1 MPRRRSEAEA
11 EARPDLGARLAAF
24 RRERGLTLADVA
36 RQTGISESTLS
47 RAENSLSTLNAYNLF
62 KLAQVLGV
70 DITAFYRDDAAPIR
84 SGMRSITRKGEGV
97 KGSTP
102 RYDYEF
108 LCADLARKKMNPAIN
123 RITAR
128 SLDSTGGLQT
138 HAGEEFIY
146 VLKGTVEIHTELYAP
161 LRLEA
166 GDCTYFDG
174 KLGHAYV
181 NMGRGEAL
189 LLVVTGESN

>member
-1 MPRRRSEAEA
+1 
-11 EARPDLGARLAAF
+11 
-24 RRERGLTLADVA
+24 
-36 RQTGISESTLS
+36 
-47 RAENSLSTLNAYNLF
+47 
-62 KLAQVLGV
+62 
-70 DITAFYRDDAAPIR
+70 
-84 SGMRSITRKGEGV
+84 V

-108 LCADLARKKMNPAIN
+108 LSADLARKKMNPAIN

-128 SLDSTGGLQT
+128 SLDGTGGLQT

-146 VLKGTVEIHTELYAP
+146 VLKGAVEIHTELYAP

-181 NMGRGEAL
+181 SVGRGEAL
-189 LLVVTGESN
+189 LLVVTGETD